1 MEHINPDFCMP
12 YGSEDGK
19 IRWRG
24 YGIESITTFLDDV
37 IDLIEGRMDLEELQI
52 QRPSFQEALVSTMV
66 IEAAHKSLNEQST
79 WQEYNNLK

>member
-1 MEHINPDFCMP
+1 MILEGARNPDFCMP

-52 QRPSFQEALVSTMV
+52 QRPSFKKLWLVPW
-66 IEAAHKSLNEQST
+66 SLKQ
-79 WQEYNNLK
+79 LIRA